1 MYSGSTK
8 QTKWPFEVAL
18 KTESVFCGTAPWD
31 YFGDKF
37 KLSFLC
43 NLVITNE

>member
-18 KTESVFCGTAPWD
+18 KTESVFCRTAPWD
-31 YFGDKF
+31 SFGDIQTQF
-37 KLSFLC
+37 PVQPR
-43 NLVITNE
+43 NNQ

>member
-18 KTESVFCGTAPWD
+18 KTESVFYRTTPWD
-31 YFGDKF
+31 CFGDKF
-37 KLSFLC
+37 KLSFLR
-43 NLVITNE
+43 NLVTTNE